1 MEVSKKKEILRRI
14 AIINGH
20 LSRVQKM
27 VSEDKYCI
35 DVLNQS
41 LAVQRALQKVDGLI
55 LDNHLHSCV
64 KDALKGKGNKGEKA
78 MKELLELYKRS
89 AH

>member
-1 MEVSKKKEILRRI
+1 MELSKKKEIIRRF
-14 AIINGH
+14 AIISGH

-27 VSEDKYCI
+27 VREDKYCI
-35 DVLNQS
+35 DILNQS

-64 KDALKGKGNKGEKA
+64 KDALKVKGKKA
-78 MKELLELYKRS
+78 DKAVKELLELYERS